1 MEQHGNSG
9 LHCKSLVF
17 WESGGSS
24 TTVIGTLPAPV
35 SRAINGLFQVVYRM
49 SKRGSTPSPTRGD
62 AEALLLSGGTVTTA
76 YHSPFSV
83 RQIVHAI
90 AAPIRFLEGQAIET
104 SLFFALASG
113 SSTDRSAN
121 KHELVYT
128 RTLREGQVCTAF
140 LGLWELRDGTAPSIV
155 TAYNQTMLKAGLPI
169 EKWVSRM
176 FWYCADGA
184 EVMQSTGNGV
194 AALLMQPEAEV
205 LGYSVVVPM
214 HANSHRADLAFRDAM
229 DSSHVFL
236 HIVSEGMTSVTGWFK
251 NTPTRLRNLST
262 MAVSMGMS
270 PLRYG
275 CLSQRR
281 WAAFAARAV
290 RAFLRTYVAM
300 VCTLFVA
307 RSSRK
312 RDKEQRQQ
320 LLMIVTNFV
329 FAASLHFLQ
338 DFT

>member
-1 MEQHGNSG
+1 M
-9 LHCKSLVF
+9 
-17 WESGGSS
+17 
-24 TTVIGTLPAPV
+24 
-35 SRAINGLFQVVYRM
+35 
-49 SKRGSTPSPTRGD
+49 
-62 AEALLLSGGTVTTA
+62 LSGGTVTTA

-83 RQIVHAI
+83 RHIVHAI
-90 AAPIRFLEGQAIET
+90 TAPIRFLEGRAIET

-121 KHELVYT
+121 KQELVYT

-169 EKWVSRM
+169 DKWVSWM

-184 EVMQSTGNGV
+184 MQSTGNGV
-194 AALLMQPEAEV
+194 AALLMQLEAEV
-205 LGYSVVVPM
+205 LGYSVVVLM
-214 HANSHRADLAFRDAM
+214 HAKCHRADLAFRDVM

-236 HIVSEGMTSVTGWFK
+236 GIVSEGMTSVTGWFK

-262 MAVSMGMS
+262 MAVIMGMS